1 MMFSREVSIFHK
13 SVSKDVFIFLFIVSD
28 FILLVFCVSLYFC
41 SVFLAFSCSLGVCY
55 VVLYFPSSP
64 HSFFVL
70 FLGESFCCSTTNAL
84 VILFLSYSFLA
95 VRFCCCFCCGGVHRR
110 RRRRGSVLL

>member
-1 MMFSREVSIFHK
+1 MFSREVSIFHK

-55 VVLYFPSSP
+55 VVL
-64 HSFFVL
+64 FFL
-70 FLGESFCCSTTNAL
+70 LRL
-84 VILFLSYSFLA
+84 ILFLFCFWGN
-95 VRFCCCFCCGGVHRR
+95 RFV
-110 RRRRGSVLL
+110 VLLRTLELCSFFLILFWL